1 MFLKIGLISAIFAL
15 LVQVFILLS
24 PLFLSHDDA
33 RICIHIQRFSQIHHQ
48 HRLQSVS
55 VHSSTPSQHQ
65 SHQHHSSHHQQHLA
79 HDETHQH
86 TSETSI
92 DEKNIHLQHCD
103 FCAIHSEFDLPKA
116 LLYPVAHWF
125 DVGYIVDFFIDY
137 QQPFVSLRLFELPLK
152 HAPPLF

>member
-48 HRLQSVS
+48 HLLQQPSLTQ
-55 VHSSTPSQHQ
+55 HSSLISQRH
-65 SHQHHSSHHQQHLA
+65 SHQYHHLA

-86 TSETSI
+86 TTETSI

-116 LLYPVAHWF
+116 LFYPVAHWF
-125 DVGYIVDFFIDY
+125 DVSYIVDFFIDY

>member
-1 MFLKIGLISAIFAL
+1 MIFLKMGLISAIFAL

-48 HRLQSVS
+48 HISQQQSLTQ
-55 VHSSTPSQHQ
+55 HAPLISQAH
-65 SHQHHSSHHQQHLA
+65 SHQHHHSA

-86 TSETSI
+86 TTETPI